1 MNYIKKI
8 INYFIYFMKLLWSII
23 AYIPT
28 FFIRALTVI
37 IICIFILSLF
47 SKVSDDIEKGTALF
61 IPMNGILVEQAQEV
75 NSFESLLGGAR
86 KNEIELKNI
95 INIIKAVS
103 NDKKTITFSGS
114 PDAELDIYLKV
125 IDSSGNIM
133 ISLSNFI
140 GGYPADIFYL
150 SEALNNFK
158 KVDGNK
164 IIAIADQF
172 SQASY
177 IIASF
182 ADEIILHPS
191 GGVLLTGWSSK
202 RVFVKDFLDK
212 LDVRVL
218 EFSKGEYKS
227 ATEVFTRSSMS
238 NESKESNSKL
248 FNVIWKFTSKSIEKN
263 RNLENGF
270 IENYIQNALAQN
282 HNNTSMAELALNNG
296 LVDKLM
302 TRVEVEKYLADQ
314 FPDEKNDWKFIHYRD
329 YEQNSPEK
337 NKNIIGLVSIAGTI
351 LDGSQPRGSAGG
363 ENISAMIKEAR
374 NEKNLKALV
383 LRVNTPGG
391 SAFAS
396 EIIREQVLAI
406 KDRGIPIVVS
416 MGGLAASGGYWI
428 SADSDY
434 IFAHE
439 SSVTGSIGVAAI
451 LFDAQETIKKIGL
464 NEDGVSNSPFAGSL
478 NNGVLLSSPSEEVV
492 DLIQGNVDRLYND
505 FIEIVANGRG
515 ISTEEANL
523 IAKGRVWSGIDALE
537 VGLIDQIGSLDDA
550 IDKAKD
556 LAAIKDYYLKEYDKT
571 KNNISLII
579 EFLNLFSFK
588 NDLEMRDNIY
598 VNLKNELISIFKWSK
613 NLNDRNQLYYICDE
627 CIIIN

>member
-75 NSFESLLGGAR
+75 NSFESFLGGAR
-86 KNEIELKNI
+86 KSEIELKNI

-103 NDKKTITFSGS
+103 NDKKIDTI
-114 PDAELDIYLKV
+114 V
-125 IDSSGNIM
+125 

-270 IENYIQNALAQN
+270 IENYIQNALVQN

-329 YEQNSPEK
+329 YEQNLPEK

-351 LDGSQPRGSAGG
+351 LDGSQPKGSAGG

-492 DLIQGNVDRLYND
+492 DLVQGNVDRLYND

-515 ISTEEANL
+515 ISIEEANL
-523 IAKGRVWSGIDALE
+523 IAKGRVWSGVDALE

>member
-1 MNYIKKI
+1 
-8 INYFIYFMKLLWSII
+8 MKLLWSII
-23 AYIPT
+23 SYIPT
-28 FFIRALTVI
+28 FFIRALTVSI
-37 IICIFILSLF
+37 IFIFILSFF
-47 SKVSDDIEKGTALF
+47 SKVSDDVEEGTALF
-61 IPMNGILVEQAQEV
+61 IPMNGVLVEQAQEV
-75 NSFESLLGGAR
+75 SSFESFIGGSR
-86 KNEIELKNI
+86 RSEIELKNI
-95 INIIKAVS
+95 INVIKAAS
-103 NDKKTITFSGS
+103 NDKKINTI
-114 PDAELDIYLKV
+114 V
-125 IDSSGNIM
+125 
-133 ISLSNFI
+133 ISLSNFL

-164 IIAIADQF
+164 IIAIADQY

-191 GGVLLTGWSSK
+191 GGVMLTGWSSK
-202 RVFVKDFLDK
+202 RVFVSDFLDK
-212 LDVRVL
+212 LDVKVL

-248 FNVIWKFTSKSIEKN
+248 FRVIWEFTSKSIEKN
-263 RNLENGF
+263 RNLKNGF
-270 IENYIQNALAQN
+270 IENYIQNALIQN
-282 HNNTSMAELALNNG
+282 YNDTSMAELALKKG

-314 FPDEKNDWKFIHYRD
+314 FPDEKNDWKFIDYRD
-329 YEQNSPEK
+329 YKQNSPEK
-337 NKNIIGLVSIAGTI
+337 NKNIIGVVSIAGTI

-363 ENISAMIKEAR
+363 ENISAMIKKAR

-428 SADSDY
+428 SANSDY

-439 SSVTGSIGVAAI
+439 SSITGSIGVAAI
-451 LFDAQETIKKIGL
+451 LFDAQETIKKLGL

-478 NNGVLLSSPSEEVV
+478 NSGVLLSSPSEEVI

-505 FIEIVANGRG
+505 FIEIVSNGRG
-515 ISTEEANL
+515 ISIEEANL
-523 IAKGRVWSGIDALE
+523 IAKGRVWSGIDALD
-537 VGLIDQIGSLDDA
+537 VGLIDQIGSFDDA

-556 LAAIKDYYLKEYDKT
+556 LAAIKNYYLKEYDKT

-588 NDLEMRDNIY
+588 NDLEMRDNLY
-598 VNLKNELISIFKWSK
+598 VNLKNEFISIFKWSK

>member
-103 NDKKTITFSGS
+103 NDKKIDTI
-114 PDAELDIYLKV
+114 V
-125 IDSSGNIM
+125 

-515 ISTEEANL
+515 ISIEEANL
-523 IAKGRVWSGIDALE
+523 IAKGRVWSGVDALE

>member
-1 MNYIKKI
+1 MNIFKKI
-8 INYFIYFMKLLWSII
+8 INYFVYFIRLLWSVIS
-23 AYIPT
+23 YIPT
-28 FFIRALTVI
+28 FFVRALTLI
-37 IICIFILSLF
+37 FICIFIVSLF
-47 SKVSDDIEKGTALF
+47 SKINDDIDEGTALF
-61 IPMNGILVEQAQEV
+61 IPMNGVLVEQAQEV
-75 NSFESLLGGAR
+75 SGFESFFGGSR
-86 KNEIELKNI
+86 RSEIELRNI
-95 INIIKAVS
+95 TNVIKAAS
-103 NDKKTITFSGS
+103 NDKKINTI
-114 PDAELDIYLKV
+114 V
-125 IDSSGNIM
+125 
-133 ISLSNFI
+133 ISLSNFL

-164 IIAIADQF
+164 IIAIADQY

-177 IIASF
+177 TIASF
-182 ADEIILHPS
+182 ADQIILHPS
-191 GGVLLTGWSSK
+191 GGVMLTGWSSK

-218 EFSKGEYKS
+218 QFSKGEYKS
-227 ATEVFTRSSMS
+227 ATEIFTRSSMS
-238 NESKESNSKL
+238 NESKESSSKL
-248 FNVIWKFTSKSIEKN
+248 FKVIWELTSKSIEKN
-263 RNLENGF
+263 RNLESGF
-270 IENYIQNALAQN
+270 IEDYIQNALVQN
-282 HNNTSMAELALNNG
+282 YNDTSMAKLALNKG
-296 LVDKLM
+296 LVDNLM
-302 TRVEVEKYLADQ
+302 TRVQVEKYLADQ

-329 YEQNSPEK
+329 YKQNAPEK
-337 NKNIIGLVSIAGTI
+337 NKNIIGVVSIAGTI
-351 LDGSQPRGSAGG
+351 LDGSQPKGSAGG

-478 NNGVLLSSPSEEVV
+478 NNGILLSSPSEEVV

-515 ISTEEANL
+515 ISIKEADL
-523 IAKGRVWSGIDALE
+523 IAKGRVWSGKDALE
-537 VGLIDQIGSLDDA
+537 VGLIDQIGSFDDA
-550 IDKAKD
+550 VDKAKD

-579 EFLNLFSFK
+579 EFLNLFLFK
-588 NDLEMRDNIY
+588 SDFDIRDNLY
-598 VNLKNELISIFKWSK
+598 ANLKNEFISIFKWSK
-613 NLNDRNQLYYICDE
+613 NLNDRNQLYYICEE
-627 CIIIN
+627 CTIIN

>member
-75 NSFESLLGGAR
+75 NSFESFLGGAR

-95 INIIKAVS
+95 INTIKAVS
-103 NDKKTITFSGS
+103 NDKKIDTI
-114 PDAELDIYLKV
+114 V
-125 IDSSGNIM
+125 

-302 TRVEVEKYLADQ
+302 TRVEVEKYLSDQ

-478 NNGVLLSSPSEEVV
+478 NNGVLLSSPSEEVI

>member
-103 NDKKTITFSGS
+103 NDKKIDTI
-114 PDAELDIYLKV
+114 V
-125 IDSSGNIM
+125 

-212 LDVRVL
+212 LDVKVL

-579 EFLNLFSFK
+579 EFLNLFSYK

>member
-8 INYFIYFMKLLWSII
+8 INYFIYFMKLLWSFI

-75 NSFESLLGGAR
+75 NSFESFLGGAR

-103 NDKKTITFSGS
+103 NDKKIDTI
-114 PDAELDIYLKV
+114 V
-125 IDSSGNIM
+125 

>member
-1 MNYIKKI
+1 
-8 INYFIYFMKLLWSII
+8 MKLLWSII

-75 NSFESLLGGAR
+75 NSFESFLGGAR
-86 KNEIELKNI
+86 KSEIELKNI

-103 NDKKTITFSGS
+103 NDKKIDTI
-114 PDAELDIYLKV
+114 V
-125 IDSSGNIM
+125 

-270 IENYIQNALAQN
+270 IENYIQNALPQN

-329 YEQNSPEK
+329 YEQNLPEK

-515 ISTEEANL
+515 ISTEKANL

-579 EFLNLFSFK
+579 EFLNLFSYK
-588 NDLEMRDNIY
+588 NDLKMRDNIY
-598 VNLKNELISIFKWSK
+598 FNLKNELISIFKWSK

>member
-1 MNYIKKI
+1 
-8 INYFIYFMKLLWSII
+8 MKLLWSII
-23 AYIPT
+23 SYIPT
-28 FFIRALTVI
+28 FFIRALTVSI
-37 IICIFILSLF
+37 IFIFILSFF
-47 SKVSDDIEKGTALF
+47 SKVSDDVEEGTALF
-61 IPMNGILVEQAQEV
+61 IPMNGVLVEQAQEV
-75 NSFESLLGGAR
+75 SSFESFIGGSR
-86 KNEIELKNI
+86 RSEIELKNI
-95 INIIKAVS
+95 INVIKAAS
-103 NDKKTITFSGS
+103 NDKKINTI
-114 PDAELDIYLKV
+114 V
-125 IDSSGNIM
+125 
-133 ISLSNFI
+133 ISLSNFL

-164 IIAIADQF
+164 IIAIADQY

-191 GGVLLTGWSSK
+191 GGVMLTGWSSK
-202 RVFVKDFLDK
+202 RVFVSDFLDK
-212 LDVRVL
+212 LDVKVL

-238 NESKESNSKL
+238 NESKESNTKL
-248 FNVIWKFTSKSIEKN
+248 FKVIWEFTSKSIEKN
-263 RNLENGF
+263 RNLKNGF
-270 IENYIQNALAQN
+270 IENYIQNALIQN
-282 HNNTSMAELALNNG
+282 YNDTSMAELALKKG

-314 FPDEKNDWKFIHYRD
+314 FPDEKNDWKFIDYRD
-329 YEQNSPEK
+329 YKQNSPEK
-337 NKNIIGLVSIAGTI
+337 NKNIIGVVSVAGTI

-363 ENISAMIKEAR
+363 ENISAMIKKAR

-428 SADSDY
+428 SANSDY

-439 SSVTGSIGVAAI
+439 SSITGSIGVAAI
-451 LFDAQETIKKIGL
+451 LFDAQETIKKLGL
-464 NEDGVSNSPFAGSL
+464 NEDGVSNSPFSGSL
-478 NNGVLLSSPSEEVV
+478 NSGVLLSSPSEEVV
-492 DLIQGNVDRLYND
+492 DLIQGNVNRLYND
-505 FIEIVANGRG
+505 FIEIVSNGRG
-515 ISTEEANL
+515 ISIEEANL
-523 IAKGRVWSGIDALE
+523 IAKGRVWSGIDALD
-537 VGLIDQIGSLDDA
+537 VGLIDQIGSFDDA
-550 IDKAKD
+550 VDKAKD

-588 NDLEMRDNIY
+588 NDLEMRDNLY
-598 VNLKNELISIFKWSK
+598 VNLKNEFISIFKWSK
-613 NLNDRNQLYYICDE
+613 NLNDRNQLYYICEE
-627 CIIIN
+627 CTIIN

>member
-1 MNYIKKI
+1 
-8 INYFIYFMKLLWSII
+8 MKLLWSII
-23 AYIPT
+23 SYIPT
-28 FFIRALTVI
+28 FFIRALTVSI
-37 IICIFILSLF
+37 IFIFILSFF
-47 SKVSDDIEKGTALF
+47 SKVSDDVEEGTALF
-61 IPMNGILVEQAQEV
+61 IPMNGVLVEQAQELS
-75 NSFESLLGGAR
+75 SFESFIGGSR
-86 KNEIELKNI
+86 RSEIELKNI
-95 INIIKAVS
+95 INVIKAAS
-103 NDKKTITFSGS
+103 NDKKINTI
-114 PDAELDIYLKV
+114 V
-125 IDSSGNIM
+125 
-133 ISLSNFI
+133 ISLSNFL

-164 IIAIADQF
+164 IIAIADQY

-191 GGVLLTGWSSK
+191 GGVMLTGWSSK
-202 RVFVKDFLDK
+202 RVFVSDFLDK
-212 LDVRVL
+212 LDVKVL

-238 NESKESNSKL
+238 NESKESNTKL
-248 FNVIWKFTSKSIEKN
+248 FKVIWEFTSKSIEKN

-270 IENYIQNALAQN
+270 IENYIQNTLSQN
-282 HNNTSMAELALNNG
+282 YNDTSMAELALKKG

-314 FPDEKNDWKFIHYRD
+314 FPDEKNDWKFIDYRD
-329 YEQNSPEK
+329 YKQNSPEK
-337 NKNIIGLVSIAGTI
+337 NKNIIGVVSVAGTI

-363 ENISAMIKEAR
+363 ENISAMIKKAR

-428 SADSDY
+428 SANSDY

-439 SSVTGSIGVAAI
+439 SSITGSIGVAAI
-451 LFDAQETIKKIGL
+451 LFDAQETIKKLGL

-478 NNGVLLSSPSEEVV
+478 NSGVLLSSPSEEVV

-505 FIEIVANGRG
+505 FIEIVSNGRG
-515 ISTEEANL
+515 ISIEEANL
-523 IAKGRVWSGIDALE
+523 IAKGRVWSGIDALD
-537 VGLIDQIGSLDDA
+537 VGLIDQIGSFDDA

-556 LAAIKDYYLKEYDKT
+556 LAAIKNYYLKEYDKT

-588 NDLEMRDNIY
+588 NDLEMRDNLY
-598 VNLKNELISIFKWSK
+598 VNLKNEFISIFKWSK

>member
-103 NDKKTITFSGS
+103 NDKKIDTI
-114 PDAELDIYLKV
+114 V
-125 IDSSGNIM
+125 

-416 MGGLAASGGYWI
+416 MGGLAASGG
-428 SADSDY
+428 
-434 IFAHE
+434 
-439 SSVTGSIGVAAI
+439 I
-451 LFDAQETIKKIGL
+451 L
-464 NEDGVSNSPFAGSL
+464 
-478 NNGVLLSSPSEEVV
+478 
-492 DLIQGNVDRLYND
+492 D
-505 FIEIVANGRG
+505 F
-515 ISTEEANL
+515 S
-523 IAKGRVWSGIDALE
+523 
-537 VGLIDQIGSLDDA
+537 
-550 IDKAKD
+550 
-556 LAAIKDYYLKEYDKT
+556 
-571 KNNISLII
+571 
-579 EFLNLFSFK
+579 
-588 NDLEMRDNIY
+588 
-598 VNLKNELISIFKWSK
+598 
-613 NLNDRNQLYYICDE
+613 
-627 CIIIN
+627 

>member
-75 NSFESLLGGAR
+75 NSFESFLGGAR

-103 NDKKTITFSGS
+103 NDKKIDTI
-114 PDAELDIYLKV
+114 V
-125 IDSSGNIM
+125 

-314 FPDEKNDWKFIHYRD
+314 FPDENNDWKFIHYRD

-579 EFLNLFSFK
+579 EFLNLFSYK

>member
-1 MNYIKKI
+1 
-8 INYFIYFMKLLWSII
+8 
-23 AYIPT
+23 
-28 FFIRALTVI
+28 
-37 IICIFILSLF
+37 
-47 SKVSDDIEKGTALF
+47 
-61 IPMNGILVEQAQEV
+61 MNGILVEQAQEV
-75 NSFESLLGGAR
+75 NSFESFLGGAR

-103 NDKKTITFSGS
+103 NDKKIDTI
-114 PDAELDIYLKV
+114 V
-125 IDSSGNIM
+125 

>member
-75 NSFESLLGGAR
+75 NSFESFLGGAR
-86 KNEIELKNI
+86 KSEIELKNI

-103 NDKKTITFSGS
+103 NDKKIDTI
-114 PDAELDIYLKV
+114 V
-125 IDSSGNIM
+125 

-329 YEQNSPEK
+329 YEQNLPEK

-523 IAKGRVWSGIDALE
+523 IAKGRVWSGVDALE

-579 EFLNLFSFK
+579 EFLNLFSYK

-598 VNLKNELISIFKWSK
+598 FNLKNELISIFKWSK

>member
-8 INYFIYFMKLLWSII
+8 INYFIYFMKLLWSFI

-75 NSFESLLGGAR
+75 NSFESFLGGAR

-103 NDKKTITFSGS
+103 NDKKIDTI
-114 PDAELDIYLKV
+114 V
-125 IDSSGNIM
+125 

-329 YEQNSPEK
+329 YEQNLPEK

>member
-1 MNYIKKI
+1 
-8 INYFIYFMKLLWSII
+8 
-23 AYIPT
+23 
-28 FFIRALTVI
+28 
-37 IICIFILSLF
+37 
-47 SKVSDDIEKGTALF
+47 
-61 IPMNGILVEQAQEV
+61 MNGILVEQAQEV

-103 NDKKTITFSGS
+103 NDKKIDTI
-114 PDAELDIYLKV
+114 V
-125 IDSSGNIM
+125 

-505 FIEIVANGRG
+505 FIEIVVNGRG
-515 ISTEEANL
+515 ISIEEANL
-523 IAKGRVWSGIDALE
+523 IAKGRVWSGVDALE

-579 EFLNLFSFK
+579 EFLNLFSYK

>member
-75 NSFESLLGGAR
+75 NSFESFLGGAR
-86 KNEIELKNI
+86 KSEIELKNI

-103 NDKKTITFSGS
+103 NDKKIDTI
-114 PDAELDIYLKV
+114 V
-125 IDSSGNIM
+125 

-270 IENYIQNALAQN
+270 IENYIQNALPQN

-505 FIEIVANGRG
+505 FVEIVANGRG

-579 EFLNLFSFK
+579 EFLNLFSYK

-598 VNLKNELISIFKWSK
+598 FNLKNELISIFKWSK

>member
-8 INYFIYFMKLLWSII
+8 INYFIYFMKLLWLII

-103 NDKKTITFSGS
+103 NDKKIDTI
-114 PDAELDIYLKV
+114 V
-125 IDSSGNIM
+125 

-464 NEDGVSNSPFAGSL
+464 NEDGVSNSPFSGSL
-478 NNGVLLSSPSEEVV
+478 NNGVVLSSPSEEVV

-515 ISTEEANL
+515 ISIEEANL
-523 IAKGRVWSGIDALE
+523 IAKGRVWSGVDALE

-579 EFLNLFSFK
+579 EFLNLFSYK

>member
-1 MNYIKKI
+1 
-8 INYFIYFMKLLWSII
+8 MKLLWSII
-23 AYIPT
+23 SYIPT
-28 FFIRALTVI
+28 FFIRALTVSI
-37 IICIFILSLF
+37 IFIFILSFF
-47 SKVSDDIEKGTALF
+47 SKVSDDVEEGTALF
-61 IPMNGILVEQAQEV
+61 IPMNGVLVEQAQEV
-75 NSFESLLGGAR
+75 SSFESFIGGSR
-86 KNEIELKNI
+86 RSEIELKNI
-95 INIIKAVS
+95 INVIKAAS
-103 NDKKTITFSGS
+103 NDKKINTI
-114 PDAELDIYLKV
+114 V
-125 IDSSGNIM
+125 
-133 ISLSNFI
+133 ISLSNFL

-164 IIAIADQF
+164 IIAIADQY

-191 GGVLLTGWSSK
+191 GGVMLTGWSSK
-202 RVFVKDFLDK
+202 RVFVSDFLDK
-212 LDVRVL
+212 LDVKVL

-248 FNVIWKFTSKSIEKN
+248 FRVIWEFTSKSIEKN
-263 RNLENGF
+263 RNLKNGF
-270 IENYIQNALAQN
+270 IENYIQNALIQN
-282 HNNTSMAELALNNG
+282 YNDTSMAELALKKG

-314 FPDEKNDWKFIHYRD
+314 FPDEKNDWKFIDYRD
-329 YEQNSPEK
+329 YKQNSPEK
-337 NKNIIGLVSIAGTI
+337 NKNIIGVVSVAGTI

-363 ENISAMIKEAR
+363 ENISAMIKKAR

-428 SADSDY
+428 SANSDY

-439 SSVTGSIGVAAI
+439 SSITGSIGVAAI
-451 LFDAQETIKKIGL
+451 LFDAQETIKKLGL

-478 NNGVLLSSPSEEVV
+478 NSGVLLSSPSEEVV

-505 FIEIVANGRG
+505 FIEIVSNGRG
-515 ISTEEANL
+515 ISIEEANL
-523 IAKGRVWSGIDALE
+523 IAKGRVWSGIDALD
-537 VGLIDQIGSLDDA
+537 VGLIDQIGSFDDA

-556 LAAIKDYYLKEYDKT
+556 LAAIKNYYLKEYDKT

-588 NDLEMRDNIY
+588 NDLEMRDNLY
-598 VNLKNELISIFKWSK
+598 VNLKNEFISIFKWSK

>member
-23 AYIPT
+23 VYIPT

-47 SKVSDDIEKGTALF
+47 SKVSNDIEKGTALF

-75 NSFESLLGGAR
+75 NSFETFLGGTR

-95 INIIKAVS
+95 INVIKAVS
-103 NDKKTITFSGS
+103 NDKKIDTI
-114 PDAELDIYLKV
+114 V
-125 IDSSGNIM
+125 
-133 ISLSNFI
+133 ISLSNFV

-191 GGVLLTGWSSK
+191 GDVLLTGWSSK

-212 LDVRVL
+212 LDVKVL

-282 HNNTSMAELALNNG
+282 HNSTSMAELALNNG

-314 FPDEKNDWKFIHYRD
+314 FPDEKNDWKFIHYRN
-329 YEQNSPEK
+329 YEQNSSKK

-406 KDRGIPIVVS
+406 KDLGIPIVVS

-451 LFDAQETIKKIGL
+451 LFDAQESIKKIGL

-515 ISTEEANL
+515 ISIEEANL
-523 IAKGRVWSGIDALE
+523 IAKGRVWSGVDALE

-588 NDLEMRDNIY
+588 NDLEIRDNIY
-598 VNLKNELISIFKWSK
+598 INLKNELISIFKWSK

>member
-103 NDKKTITFSGS
+103 NDKKIDTI
-114 PDAELDIYLKV
+114 V
-125 IDSSGNIM
+125 

-270 IENYIQNALAQN
+270 IENYIQNALPQN

-579 EFLNLFSFK
+579 EFLNLFSYK

-598 VNLKNELISIFKWSK
+598 FNLKNELISIFKWSK

>member
-75 NSFESLLGGAR
+75 NSFESFLGGAR
-86 KNEIELKNI
+86 KSEIELKNI

-103 NDKKTITFSGS
+103 NDKKIDTI
-114 PDAELDIYLKV
+114 V
-125 IDSSGNIM
+125 

-270 IENYIQNALAQN
+270 IENYIQNALPQN

-329 YEQNSPEK
+329 YEQNLPEK

-515 ISTEEANL
+515 ISIEEANL
-523 IAKGRVWSGIDALE
+523 IAKGRVWSGVDALE

>member
-1 MNYIKKI
+1 
-8 INYFIYFMKLLWSII
+8 MKLLWSII
-23 AYIPT
+23 SYIPT
-28 FFIRALTVI
+28 FFIRALTVSI
-37 IICIFILSLF
+37 IFIFILSFF
-47 SKVSDDIEKGTALF
+47 SKVSDDVEEGTALF
-61 IPMNGILVEQAQEV
+61 IPMNGVLVEQAQELS
-75 NSFESLLGGAR
+75 SFESFIGGSR
-86 KNEIELKNI
+86 RSEIELKNI
-95 INIIKAVS
+95 INVIKAAS
-103 NDKKTITFSGS
+103 NDKKINTI
-114 PDAELDIYLKV
+114 V
-125 IDSSGNIM
+125 
-133 ISLSNFI
+133 ISLSNFL

-164 IIAIADQF
+164 IIAIADQY

-191 GGVLLTGWSSK
+191 GGVMLTGWSSK
-202 RVFVKDFLDK
+202 RVFVSDFLDK
-212 LDVRVL
+212 LDVKVL

-248 FNVIWKFTSKSIEKN
+248 FRVIWEFTSKSIEKN
-263 RNLENGF
+263 RNLKNGF
-270 IENYIQNALAQN
+270 IENYIQNALIQN
-282 HNNTSMAELALNNG
+282 YNDTSMAELALKKG

-314 FPDEKNDWKFIHYRD
+314 FPDEKNDWKFIDYRD
-329 YEQNSPEK
+329 YKQNSPEK
-337 NKNIIGLVSIAGTI
+337 NKNIIGVVSVAGTI

-363 ENISAMIKEAR
+363 ENISAMIKKAR

-428 SADSDY
+428 SANSDY

-439 SSVTGSIGVAAI
+439 SSITGSIGVAAI
-451 LFDAQETIKKIGL
+451 LFDAQETIKKLGL

-478 NNGVLLSSPSEEVV
+478 NSGVLLSSPSEEVV

-505 FIEIVANGRG
+505 FIEIVSNGRG
-515 ISTEEANL
+515 ISIEEANL
-523 IAKGRVWSGIDALE
+523 IAKGRVWSGIDALD
-537 VGLIDQIGSLDDA
+537 VGLIDQIGSFDDA

-556 LAAIKDYYLKEYDKT
+556 LAAIKNYYLKEYDKT

>member
-75 NSFESLLGGAR
+75 NSFESFLGGAR

-103 NDKKTITFSGS
+103 NDKKIDTI
-114 PDAELDIYLKV
+114 V
-125 IDSSGNIM
+125 

-282 HNNTSMAELALNNG
+282 YNNTSMAELALNNG

>member
-1 MNYIKKI
+1 
-8 INYFIYFMKLLWSII
+8 MKLLWSII
-23 AYIPT
+23 SYIPT
-28 FFIRALTVI
+28 FFIRALTVSI
-37 IICIFILSLF
+37 IFIFILSFF
-47 SKVSDDIEKGTALF
+47 SKVSDDVEEGTALF
-61 IPMNGILVEQAQEV
+61 IPMNGVLVEQAQEV
-75 NSFESLLGGAR
+75 SSFESFIGGSR
-86 KNEIELKNI
+86 RSEIELKNI
-95 INIIKAVS
+95 INVIKAAS
-103 NDKKTITFSGS
+103 NDKKINTI
-114 PDAELDIYLKV
+114 V
-125 IDSSGNIM
+125 
-133 ISLSNFI
+133 ISLSNFL

-164 IIAIADQF
+164 IIAIADQY

-191 GGVLLTGWSSK
+191 GGVMLTGWSSK
-202 RVFVKDFLDK
+202 RVFVSDFLDK
-212 LDVRVL
+212 LDVKVL

-248 FNVIWKFTSKSIEKN
+248 FKVIWEFTSKSIEKN

-270 IENYIQNALAQN
+270 IENYIQNALSQN
-282 HNNTSMAELALNNG
+282 YNDTSMAELALKKG

-314 FPDEKNDWKFIHYRD
+314 FPDEKNDWKFIDYRD
-329 YEQNSPEK
+329 YKQNSPEK
-337 NKNIIGLVSIAGTI
+337 NKNIIGVVSVAGTI

-363 ENISAMIKEAR
+363 ENISAMIKKAR

-428 SADSDY
+428 SANSDY

-439 SSVTGSIGVAAI
+439 SSITGSIGVAAI
-451 LFDAQETIKKIGL
+451 LFDAQETIKKLGL

-478 NNGVLLSSPSEEVV
+478 NSGVLLSSPSEEVV

-505 FIEIVANGRG
+505 FIEIVSNGRG
-515 ISTEEANL
+515 ISIEEANL
-523 IAKGRVWSGIDALE
+523 IAKGRVWSGIDALD
-537 VGLIDQIGSLDDA
+537 VGLIDQIGSFDDA

-556 LAAIKDYYLKEYDKT
+556 LAAIKNYYLKEYDKT

>member
-1 MNYIKKI
+1 
-8 INYFIYFMKLLWSII
+8 MKLLWSII
-23 AYIPT
+23 SYIPT
-28 FFIRALTVI
+28 FFIRALTVSI
-37 IICIFILSLF
+37 IFIFILSFF
-47 SKVSDDIEKGTALF
+47 SKVSDDVEEGTALF
-61 IPMNGILVEQAQEV
+61 IPMNGVLVEQAQEV
-75 NSFESLLGGAR
+75 SSFESFIGGSR
-86 KNEIELKNI
+86 RSEIELKNI
-95 INIIKAVS
+95 INVIKAAS
-103 NDKKTITFSGS
+103 NDKKINTI
-114 PDAELDIYLKV
+114 V
-125 IDSSGNIM
+125 
-133 ISLSNFI
+133 ISLSNFL

-164 IIAIADQF
+164 IIAIADQY

-191 GGVLLTGWSSK
+191 GGVMLTGWSSK
-202 RVFVKDFLDK
+202 RVFVSDFLDK
-212 LDVRVL
+212 LDVKVL

-238 NESKESNSKL
+238 NESKESNTKL
-248 FNVIWKFTSKSIEKN
+248 FKVIWEFTSKSIEKN
-263 RNLENGF
+263 RKLKNGF
-270 IENYIQNALAQN
+270 IENYIQNALIQN
-282 HNNTSMAELALNNG
+282 YNDTSMAELALKKG

-314 FPDEKNDWKFIHYRD
+314 FPDEKNDWKFIDYRD
-329 YEQNSPEK
+329 YKQNSPEK
-337 NKNIIGLVSIAGTI
+337 SKNIIGVVSIAGTI

-363 ENISAMIKEAR
+363 ENISAMIKKAR

-428 SADSDY
+428 SANSDY

-439 SSVTGSIGVAAI
+439 SSITGSIGVAAI
-451 LFDAQETIKKIGL
+451 LFDAQETIKKLGL

-478 NNGVLLSSPSEEVV
+478 NSGVLLSSPSEEVV

-505 FIEIVANGRG
+505 FIEIVSNGRG
-515 ISTEEANL
+515 ISIEEANL

-537 VGLIDQIGSLDDA
+537 VGLIDQIGSFDDA

-556 LAAIKDYYLKEYDKT
+556 LAAIKNYYLKEYDKT

-588 NDLEMRDNIY
+588 NDLEMRDNLY
-598 VNLKNELISIFKWSK
+598 VNLKNEFISIFKWSK

>member
-95 INIIKAVS
+95 INTIKAVS
-103 NDKKTITFSGS
+103 NDKKIDTI
-114 PDAELDIYLKV
+114 V
-125 IDSSGNIM
+125 

-314 FPDEKNDWKFIHYRD
+314 FPDEKNDWKFIDYRD
-329 YEQNSPEK
+329 YKQNSPEK
-337 NKNIIGLVSIAGTI
+337 NKNIIGVVSVAGTI

-492 DLIQGNVDRLYND
+492 DLVQGNVDRLYND

-588 NDLEMRDNIY
+588 NDLEMRDNLY
-598 VNLKNELISIFKWSK
+598 VNLKNEFISIFKWSK

>member
-1 MNYIKKI
+1 
-8 INYFIYFMKLLWSII
+8 MKLLWSII

-75 NSFESLLGGAR
+75 NSFESFLGGAR
-86 KNEIELKNI
+86 KSEIELKNI

-103 NDKKTITFSGS
+103 NDKKIDTI
-114 PDAELDIYLKV
+114 V
-125 IDSSGNIM
+125 

-270 IENYIQNALAQN
+270 IENYIQNALPQN

-329 YEQNSPEK
+329 YEQNLPEK

-579 EFLNLFSFK
+579 EFLNLFSYK

-598 VNLKNELISIFKWSK
+598 FNLKNELISIFKWSK

>member
-1 MNYIKKI
+1 
-8 INYFIYFMKLLWSII
+8 MKLLWSII

-103 NDKKTITFSGS
+103 NDKKIDTI
-114 PDAELDIYLKV
+114 V
-125 IDSSGNIM
+125 

>member
-8 INYFIYFMKLLWSII
+8 INYFIYFMKLLWSFI

-103 NDKKTITFSGS
+103 NDKKIDTI
-114 PDAELDIYLKV
+114 V
-125 IDSSGNIM
+125 

-191 GGVLLTGWSSK
+191 GGVLLTGWTSK

-598 VNLKNELISIFKWSK
+598 FNLKNELISIFKWSK

>member
-28 FFIRALTVI
+28 FFIRALTVV

-103 NDKKTITFSGS
+103 NDKKIDTI
-114 PDAELDIYLKV
+114 V
-125 IDSSGNIM
+125 
-133 ISLSNFI
+133 ISLSNFT

>member
-28 FFIRALTVI
+28 FFIRALTVV

-75 NSFESLLGGAR
+75 NSFESFLGGAR

-103 NDKKTITFSGS
+103 NDKKIDTI
-114 PDAELDIYLKV
+114 V
-125 IDSSGNIM
+125 

-270 IENYIQNALAQN
+270 IENYIQNALVQN

-579 EFLNLFSFK
+579 EFLNLFSYK

>member
-23 AYIPT
+23 VYIPT

-75 NSFESLLGGAR
+75 NSFETFLGGTR

-95 INIIKAVS
+95 INVIKAVS
-103 NDKKTITFSGS
+103 NDKKIDTI
-114 PDAELDIYLKV
+114 V
-125 IDSSGNIM
+125 
-133 ISLSNFI
+133 ISLSNFV

-191 GGVLLTGWSSK
+191 GDVLLTGWSSK

-212 LDVRVL
+212 LDVKVL

-282 HNNTSMAELALNNG
+282 HNSTSMAELALNNG

-314 FPDEKNDWKFIHYRD
+314 FPDEKNDWKFIHYRN
-329 YEQNSPEK
+329 YEQNSSKK

-406 KDRGIPIVVS
+406 KDLGIPIVVS

-515 ISTEEANL
+515 ISIEEANL
-523 IAKGRVWSGIDALE
+523 IAKGRVWSGVDALE

-588 NDLEMRDNIY
+588 NDLEIRDNIY
-598 VNLKNELISIFKWSK
+598 INLKNELISIFKWSK

>member
-75 NSFESLLGGAR
+75 NSFESFLGGAR

-103 NDKKTITFSGS
+103 NDKKIDTI
-114 PDAELDIYLKV
+114 V
-125 IDSSGNIM
+125 

-515 ISTEEANL
+515 ISTEEASL

>member
-1 MNYIKKI
+1 
-8 INYFIYFMKLLWSII
+8 MKLLWSII
-23 AYIPT
+23 SYIPT
-28 FFIRALTVI
+28 FFIRALTVSI
-37 IICIFILSLF
+37 IFIFILSFF
-47 SKVSDDIEKGTALF
+47 SKVSDDVEEGTALF
-61 IPMNGILVEQAQEV
+61 IPMNGVLVEQAQEV
-75 NSFESLLGGAR
+75 SSFESFIGGSR
-86 KNEIELKNI
+86 RSEIELKNI
-95 INIIKAVS
+95 INVIKAAS
-103 NDKKTITFSGS
+103 NDKKINTI
-114 PDAELDIYLKV
+114 V
-125 IDSSGNIM
+125 
-133 ISLSNFI
+133 ISLSNFL

-164 IIAIADQF
+164 IIAIADQY

-191 GGVLLTGWSSK
+191 GGVMLTGWSSK
-202 RVFVKDFLDK
+202 RVFVSDFLDK
-212 LDVRVL
+212 LDVKVL

-238 NESKESNSKL
+238 NESKESNTKL
-248 FNVIWKFTSKSIEKN
+248 FKVIWEFTSKSIEKN

-270 IENYIQNALAQN
+270 IENYIQNALSQN
-282 HNNTSMAELALNNG
+282 YNDTSMAELALKKG

-314 FPDEKNDWKFIHYRD
+314 FPDEKNDWKFIDYRD
-329 YEQNSPEK
+329 YKQNSPEK
-337 NKNIIGLVSIAGTI
+337 NKNIIGVVSVAGTI

-363 ENISAMIKEAR
+363 ENISAMIKKAR

-428 SADSDY
+428 SANSDY

-439 SSVTGSIGVAAI
+439 SSITGSIGVAAI
-451 LFDAQETIKKIGL
+451 LFDAQETIKKLGL

-478 NNGVLLSSPSEEVV
+478 NSGVLLSSPSEEVI

-505 FIEIVANGRG
+505 FIEIVSNGRG
-515 ISTEEANL
+515 ISIEEANL
-523 IAKGRVWSGIDALE
+523 IAKGRVWSGIDALD
-537 VGLIDQIGSLDDA
+537 VGLIDQIGSFDDA

-556 LAAIKDYYLKEYDKT
+556 LAAIKNYYLKEYDKT

-588 NDLEMRDNIY
+588 NDLEMRDNLY
-598 VNLKNELISIFKWSK
+598 VNLKNEFISIFKWSK

>member
-75 NSFESLLGGAR
+75 NSFESFLGGAR
-86 KNEIELKNI
+86 KSEIELKNI

-103 NDKKTITFSGS
+103 NDKKIDTI
-114 PDAELDIYLKV
+114 V
-125 IDSSGNIM
+125 

-270 IENYIQNALAQN
+270 IENYIQNALPQN

-329 YEQNSPEK
+329 YEQNLPEK

-515 ISTEEANL
+515 ISIEEANL
-523 IAKGRVWSGIDALE
+523 IAKGRVWSGVDALE

-556 LAAIKDYYLKEYDKT
+556 LAVIKDYYLKEYDKT

>member
-1 MNYIKKI
+1 
-8 INYFIYFMKLLWSII
+8 MKLLWSII
-23 AYIPT
+23 SYIPT
-28 FFIRALTVI
+28 FFIRALTVSI
-37 IICIFILSLF
+37 IFIFILSFF
-47 SKVSDDIEKGTALF
+47 SKVSDDVEEGTALF
-61 IPMNGILVEQAQEV
+61 IPMNGVLVEQAQEV
-75 NSFESLLGGAR
+75 SSFESFIGGSR
-86 KNEIELKNI
+86 RSEIELKNI
-95 INIIKAVS
+95 INVIKAAS
-103 NDKKTITFSGS
+103 NDKKINTI
-114 PDAELDIYLKV
+114 V
-125 IDSSGNIM
+125 
-133 ISLSNFI
+133 ISLSNFL

-164 IIAIADQF
+164 IIAIADQY

-191 GGVLLTGWSSK
+191 GGVMLTGWSSK
-202 RVFVKDFLDK
+202 RVFVSDFLDK
-212 LDVRVL
+212 LDVKVL

-248 FNVIWKFTSKSIEKN
+248 FRVIWEFTSKSIEKN
-263 RNLENGF
+263 RNLKNGF
-270 IENYIQNALAQN
+270 IENYIQNALIQN
-282 HNNTSMAELALNNG
+282 YNDTSMAELALKKG

-302 TRVEVEKYLADQ
+302 TRVEVEKYLGDQ
-314 FPDEKNDWKFIHYRD
+314 FPDEKNDWKFIDYRD
-329 YEQNSPEK
+329 YKQNSPEK
-337 NKNIIGLVSIAGTI
+337 NKNIIGVVSVAGTI

-363 ENISAMIKEAR
+363 ENISAMIKKAR
-374 NEKNLKALV
+374 NEKNLKALI

-428 SADSDY
+428 SANSDY

-439 SSVTGSIGVAAI
+439 SSITGSIGVAAI
-451 LFDAQETIKKIGL
+451 LFDAQETIKKLGL

-478 NNGVLLSSPSEEVV
+478 NSGVLLSSPSEEVV

-505 FIEIVANGRG
+505 FIEIVSNGRG
-515 ISTEEANL
+515 ISIEEANL
-523 IAKGRVWSGIDALE
+523 IAKGRVWSGIDALD
-537 VGLIDQIGSLDDA
+537 VGLIDQIGSFDDA

-556 LAAIKDYYLKEYDKT
+556 LAAIKNYYLKEYDKT

-588 NDLEMRDNIY
+588 NDLEMRDNLY
-598 VNLKNELISIFKWSK
+598 VNLKNEFISIFKWSK

>member
-75 NSFESLLGGAR
+75 NSFESFLGGAR
-86 KNEIELKNI
+86 KSEIELKNI

-103 NDKKTITFSGS
+103 NDKKIDTI
-114 PDAELDIYLKV
+114 V
-125 IDSSGNIM
+125 

-492 DLIQGNVDRLYND
+492 DLVQGNVDRLYND

-515 ISTEEANL
+515 ISIEEANL
-523 IAKGRVWSGIDALE
+523 IAKGRVWSGVDALE

-579 EFLNLFSFK
+579 EFLNLFSYK

-598 VNLKNELISIFKWSK
+598 FNLKNELISIFKWSK

>member
-1 MNYIKKI
+1 
-8 INYFIYFMKLLWSII
+8 
-23 AYIPT
+23 
-28 FFIRALTVI
+28 
-37 IICIFILSLF
+37 
-47 SKVSDDIEKGTALF
+47 
-61 IPMNGILVEQAQEV
+61 MNGILVEQAQEV

-103 NDKKTITFSGS
+103 NDKKIDTI
-114 PDAELDIYLKV
+114 V
-125 IDSSGNIM
+125 

-515 ISTEEANL
+515 ISIEEANL